1 MSKYIIPLL
10 ILILLIFSIIKKV
23 KPYDA
28 FIDGAKQSIDLTF
41 SIFPYLVGVLILS
54 ELFETSGLADM
65 FSNLLSPVFSLF
77 GIPKE
82 LSKLVMIK
90 PFSGSG
96 SLAILSDVYL
106 KFGVDSYIA
115 RCASAIYGSSETV
128 FFISSVYFAKSKN
141 KKLFLPILISLIAS
155 FFSTVFACFICKII

>member
-41 SIFPYLVGVLILS
+41 SVFPYLVGVLILS

>member
-28 FIDGAKQSIDLTF
+28 FIHGAKQSIDLTF
-41 SIFPYLVGVLILS
+41 SVFPYLVGVLILS

>member
-1 MSKYIIPLL
+1 MSKYIIPVL
-10 ILILLIFSIIKKV
+10 ILILLVFSVVKKV
-23 KPYDA
+23 KPYNA
-28 FIDGAKQSIDLTF
+28 FIEGAKQSIDLTF

-54 ELFETSGLADM
+54 ELFEISGLADM
-65 FSNLLSPVFSLF
+65 FSSLLSPLFSLF

-82 LSKLVMIK
+82 LTKLVMIK

-155 FFSTVFACFICKII
+155 FFSTVFACFICKIL

>member
-1 MSKYIIPLL
+1 MSKYIIPVL
-10 ILILLIFSIIKKV
+10 ILILLVFSVVKKV
-23 KPYDA
+23 KPYNA
-28 FIDGAKQSIDLTF
+28 FIEGAKQSIDLTF

-54 ELFETSGLADM
+54 ELFEISGLADM
-65 FSNLLSPVFSLF
+65 FSNLLSPLFSLF

-82 LSKLVMIK
+82 LTKLVMIK

-96 SLAILSDVYL
+96 SQAILSDVYL

-155 FFSTVFACFICKII
+155 FFSTVFACFICKIL

>member
-1 MSKYIIPLL
+1 MSKYIIPVL
-10 ILILLIFSIIKKV
+10 IIILLVFSVVKKV
-23 KPYDA
+23 KPYNA
-28 FIDGAKQSIDLTF
+28 FIEGAKQSIDLTF

-54 ELFETSGLADM
+54 ELFEISGLADM
-65 FSNLLSPVFSLF
+65 FSNLVSPLFSLF

-82 LSKLVMIK
+82 LTKLVIIK

-155 FFSTVFACFICKII
+155 FFSTVFACFICKIL